1 LRDATSMR
9 SAIADLEL
17 DVLYVVHP
25 GAHRFPLGG
34 GIEAVLLSAMIPA
47 AG

>member
-1 LRDATSMR
+1 VRDAASMR
-9 SAIADLEL
+9 IAIDDFEL